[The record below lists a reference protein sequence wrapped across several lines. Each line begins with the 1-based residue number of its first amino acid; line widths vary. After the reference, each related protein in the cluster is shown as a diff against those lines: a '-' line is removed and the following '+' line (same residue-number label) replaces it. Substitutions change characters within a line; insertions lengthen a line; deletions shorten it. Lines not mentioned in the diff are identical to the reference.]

1 MKLFFC
7 MLAGY
12 LLGSLS
18 PATLFSKLKK
28 VDLKRVGTKNPGA
41 ANALLMLG
49 RGYGAAV
56 MLLDMAKAAVSVL
69 LARALF
75 PASAVAPLLA
85 GGFAILGHI
94 FPFYMGFKGG
104 KGLAPFAGVV
114 LAYDPPCFFILL
126 VLGVGLML
134 IVNYTYALPLS
145 ATPLFPLMQGVRT
158 KSAAVLLV
166 ALALS
171 LPVFL
176 KHLPNRKRAKE
187 GRDVAIRGYVKEH
200 LFKR

>member
-75 PASAVAPLLA
+75 SASAIAPLLA

-114 LAYDPPCFFILL
+114 LAYDLPCFFILL

-134 IVNYTYALPLS
+134 IVNYSYALPLS

-176 KHLPNRKRAKE
+176 KHLPNRKRAKA
-187 GRDVAIRGYVKEH
+187 GKDVAIRAYVKEH

>member
-1 MKLFFC
+1 

-94 FPFYMGFKGG
+94 FPFYMGFAYIAMGAVNTVIALI
-104 KGLAPFAGVV
+104 LAF
-114 LAYDPPCFFILL
+114 CCRNIL
-126 VLGVGLML
+126 
-134 IVNYTYALPLS
+134 
-145 ATPLFPLMQGVRT
+145 QET
-158 KSAAVLLV
+158 K
-166 ALALS
+166 
-171 LPVFL
+171 
-176 KHLPNRKRAKE
+176 
-187 GRDVAIRGYVKEH
+187 
-200 LFKR
+200 